1 MLLPE
6 RIHAAI
12 ARMTLCRAGAAATP
26 LDRNKRKLRLRL
38 AKAPSEGYAKREGR
52 CSFVSGLLKHAL
64 AKGHGRIPNPTEEM
78 WRMSFPIK
86 PVKSEATTHGVSMTR
101 RGWMLG
107 VGALCLPLGACGG
120 GGAAQNWGLALPTSA
135 GLNEEMQRGFVFDD
149 AVIATIKPGMDVQT
163 VLQTLGT
170 PSTTSTIGNKTFY
183 YISQTVKRRFQFQNF
198 TVTDQKVLA
207 IYFNKA
213 FKVERIA
220 SYGLQDGKVFDFI
233 SRTTTSGG
241 EEQSFVRN
249 LFRGV
254 TSFNPL
260 GGFTGG

>member
-1 MLLPE
+1 
-6 RIHAAI
+6 
-12 ARMTLCRAGAAATP
+12 
-26 LDRNKRKLRLRL
+26 
-38 AKAPSEGYAKREGR
+38 
-52 CSFVSGLLKHAL
+52 
-64 AKGHGRIPNPTEEM
+64 
-78 WRMSFPIK
+78 MSFPIK